1 MTAWTANI
9 EGMAGEG
16 RGIAKAEGRADR
28 GVIKADL
35 YNRYIIQAAQ
45 TQGLICHVWIPK
57 SVTVAAS
64 DTFTLTVKAP

>member
-16 RGIAKAEGRADR
+16 RGDKAEGRAFKHPIR
-28 GVIKADL
+28 MDL
-35 YNRYIIQAAQ
+35 YDRYLVQSAQ
-45 TQGLICHVWIPK
+45 TQGLICYVFIPK

-64 DTFTLTVKAP
+64 DTFTLTVKA